1 MKPFGEF
8 LELGIVRKR
17 SPDKS
22 RARFLLEESERSVRW
37 VNDVVEKIGI
47 NESSKNS
54 IIKDCYDAIM
64 EAIRAKMLID
74 GYNASGAGAHEA
86 EVSYMK
92 ILGFNEKDVNF
103 ADQLRYF
110 RNGIL
115 YYGKTFDKEYAK
127 EAVNF
132 LKRIYPELM
141 KKVNE
146 QK

>member
-1 MKPFGEF
+1 
-8 LELGIVRKR
+8 
-17 SPDKS
+17 
-22 RARFLLEESERSVRW
+22 
-37 VNDVVEKIGI
+37 
-47 NESSKNS
+47 
-54 IIKDCYDAIM
+54 M
-64 EAIRAKMLID
+64 EAIRARMLLD
-74 GYNASGAGAHEA
+74 GYNASGAYAHEA
-86 EVSYMK
+86 EVSYMR
-92 ILGFNEKDVNF
+92 ILGFDKNDVHF

-146 QK
+146 QKTDDKS